1 MKNKSIKA
9 IVLILAMTMLLSLA
23 ACSGEKAPANNDA
36 NNDSSAAKKDI
47 KLGCL
52 STTESVLQWVKEGL
66 KDKGYNVEVIMF
78 DANQLPATALKD
90 GDLDGILANHKP
102 WMETFNK
109 ENNADLAMVEPYY
122 YYSFFGI
129 YSAKIKSLDELP
141 MNAQIA
147 VPGDPTNLSRSL
159 IILKDAGLITL
170 GEKTG
175 SFYTILE
182 IEDNPKNIKLIETDI
197 IHTARS
203 INDVDALISPAVYMA
218 ESGVVKADE
227 YLYEDVQNKDFP
239 IGIITRSED
248 VESEWA
254 KDVINLLTS
263 DEYKDKFNDHFQG
276 KYKLFEQE

>member
-1 MKNKSIKA
+1 MKKKSIK
-9 IVLILAMTMLLSLA
+9 IITLLLAAVMLLTLVG
-23 ACSGEKAPANNDA
+23 CGTKTPANNDA
-36 NNDSSAAKKDI
+36 NTDADSSVKEKKSL
-47 KLGCL
+47 KLGAL
-52 STTESVLQWVKEGL
+52 STTEPVLQWVKEGL
-66 KDKGYNVEVIMF
+66 KEQGYDIEVIMF

-102 WMETFNK
+102 WIETFNK

-129 YSAKIKSLDELP
+129 YSSKINSLEELP

-159 IILKDAGLITL
+159 RILRDAGIITL

-175 SFYTILE
+175 EFYTILD
-182 IEDNPKNIKLIETDI
+182 IQDNPNNIKIVETDI

-203 INDVDALISPAVYMA
+203 INDVDALISPAVYVA
-218 ESGVVKADE
+218 ESGVVKPDE
-227 YLYEDVQNKDFP
+227 YLYEDTENINFP

-248 VESEWA
+248 VKSEWA
-254 KDVINLLTS
+254 KDIITLLRT
-263 DEYKDKFNDHFQG
+263 DEYRKKFDDHFQG
-276 KYKLFEQE
+276 KYKLFE

>member
-1 MKNKSIKA
+1 MKKSLFK
-9 IVLILAMTMLLSLA
+9 IVTLLTILAMVFTLVG
-23 ACSGEKAPANNDA
+23 CSGNKTPASNETS
-36 NNDSSAAKKDI
+36 NDSATAKKSL

-52 STTESVLQWVKEGL
+52 STTEPALQWVKEGL
-66 KDKGYNVEVIMF
+66 KEQGYDVEVIMF

-90 GDLDGILANHKP
+90 GDIDGVLANHKP

-122 YYSFFGI
+122 YYSFFAI
-129 YSAKIKSLDELP
+129 YSAKYKSLDELP
-141 MNAQIA
+141 MNTQMA

-159 IILKDAGLITL
+159 RILRDAGLITL

-175 SFYTILE
+175 SFYTLLDIK
-182 IEDNPKNIKLIETDI
+182 DNPKNIKIVETDI

-203 INDVDALISPAVYMA
+203 INDVDALISPAVYVA

-227 YLYEDVQNKDFP
+227 FLYEDTENKKFP

-248 VESEWA
+248 VNSEWA
-254 KDVINLLTS
+254 NDIMTLLRT
-263 DEYKDKFNDHFQG
+263 DEYRKKFDDHFQG
-276 KYKLFEQE
+276 KYVMFE

>member
-1 MKNKSIKA
+1 MKKKSIK
-9 IVLILAMTMLLSLA
+9 IITLLLAAVMLLTLVG
-23 ACSGEKAPANNDA
+23 CGTKTPANNDA
-36 NNDSSAAKKDI
+36 NTDADSSVKEKKNL
-47 KLGCL
+47 KLGAL
-52 STTESVLQWVKEGL
+52 STTEPVLQWVKEGL
-66 KDKGYNVEVIMF
+66 KEQGYDIEVIMF

-102 WMETFNK
+102 WIETFNK

-129 YSAKIKSLDELP
+129 YSSKINSLEELP

-159 IILKDAGLITL
+159 RILRDAGIITL

-175 SFYTILE
+175 EFYTILD
-182 IEDNPKNIKLIETDI
+182 IQDNPNNIKIVETDI

-203 INDVDALISPAVYMA
+203 INDVDALISPAVYVA
-218 ESGVVKADE
+218 ESGVVKPDE
-227 YLYEDVQNKDFP
+227 YLYEDTENINFP

-248 VESEWA
+248 VKSEWA
-254 KDVINLLTS
+254 KDIITLLRT
-263 DEYKDKFNDHFQG
+263 DEYRKKFDDHFQG
-276 KYKLFEQE
+276 KYKLFE

>member
-1 MKNKSIKA
+1 MKIKSIK
-9 IVLILAMTMLLSLA
+9 IVTLLLA
-23 ACSGEKAPANNDA
+23 AVMLFTLVGCGTETPANNNT
-36 NNDSSAAKKDI
+36 NNGSTTERKSL
-47 KLGCL
+47 KLGAL
-52 STTESVLQWVKEGL
+52 STTEPVLQWVKEGL
-66 KDKGYNVEVIMF
+66 KEQGYDIEVIMF

-102 WMETFNK
+102 WIETFNK

-129 YSAKIKSLDELP
+129 YSAKINSLDELP

-159 IILKDAGLITL
+159 RILRDAGIITL

-175 SFYTILE
+175 EFYTILD
-182 IEDNPKNIKLIETDI
+182 IQDNPNNIKIVETDI

-203 INDVDALISPAVYMA
+203 INDVDALISPAVYVA
-218 ESGVVKADE
+218 ESGVVQPDE
-227 YLYEDVQNKDFP
+227 YLYEDAENINFP

-248 VESEWA
+248 VKSEWA
-254 KDVINLLTS
+254 NDIITLLRT
-263 DEYKDKFNDHFQG
+263 DEYRKKFDEHFQG
-276 KYKLFEQE
+276 KYKLFE